1 MASPRRDQLV
11 QTALHLF
18 CQRGFHAT
26 GIDTILAE
34 SGVAK
39 MTLYNHFA
47 SKDELIVAVLQL
59 RQKQFFAW
67 LDEAI
72 ERIGS
77 AADLPE
83 GRLGA
88 LFDALK
94 VWLLEAKLNGCIFT
108 NAGAE
113 FGNNDNPINQ
123 EVKRYK
129 QARIDY
135 IKNVLSELSVND
147 TDTLAKQICM
157 LLDGAIVA
165 VQAGLEE
172 TSFDIAKNAALL
184 LIAQQLASK

>member
-11 QTALHLF
+11 QTALQLF
-18 CQRGFHAT
+18 CQHGFHAT
-26 GIDTILAE
+26 GIDTILAKA
-34 SGVAK
+34 GVAK

-47 SKDELIVAVLQL
+47 SKDELIVAALQL

-67 LDEAI
+67 LDEENA
-72 ERIGS
+72 RIGS
-77 AADLPE
+77 AADQPE

-94 VWLLEAKLNGCIFT
+94 VWLLKAKLNGCIFT

-113 FGNNDNPINQ
+113 FGNDDNPINR
-123 EVKRYK
+123 EVKHYK

-135 IKNVLSELSVND
+135 IKNVLGELSVND

-172 TSFDIAKNAALL
+172 TSFDTAKNAALL
-184 LIAQQLASK
+184 LVAQQLASK